1 MKALMGKKGNVFN
14 FKSNVKRFFKSK
26 SGIYTCV
33 ITVILLIAAVALVF
47 ICNPKKEAKPTAAL
61 DTTYIIAKLEQSSE
75 LTTAKLKFTGMS
87 EFKDKGVAFI
97 NKSDFIMVYEATARA
112 GIDVKEVVVEADDVN
127 KIVWLTLP
135 KAKILDV
142 KVDTG
147 NIKYFDEK
155 FSLFNV
161 NAKEDANKANA
172 LAETEAEKELAEMGI
187 LEMADE
193 QAEALIRGLI
203 QDVVPTDY
211 KIKIKTK

>member
-1 MKALMGKKGNVFN
+1 MKALMGKKGNGFN

-211 KIKIKTK
+211 KIKIKAK